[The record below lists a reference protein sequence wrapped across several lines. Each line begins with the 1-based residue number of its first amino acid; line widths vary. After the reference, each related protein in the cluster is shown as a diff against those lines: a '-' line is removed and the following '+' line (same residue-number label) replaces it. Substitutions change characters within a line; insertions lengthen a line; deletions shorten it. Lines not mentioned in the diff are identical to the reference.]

1 MFVKVSIKLF
11 SLLLRCVSID
21 KIHIDS
27 YTEPKPK
34 TRLGCYINQKRK
46 VTKITKYNGC
56 KRDLLKSFVEWTL
69 NIERNN
75 FKQNHYSDRL
85 STIEKTDTVSP
96 KESRMSV
103 NLKSDVK

>member
-1 MFVKVSIKLF
+1 MLKSLNDFTENINYLKMQTGDAKFLNWCRSHVRSIF
-11 SLLLRCVSID
+11 F
-21 KIHIDS
+21 
-27 YTEPKPK
+27 
-34 TRLGCYINQKRK
+34 RK
-46 VTKITKYNGC
+46 VTKITKYNGW